1 MKTTPWIRH
10 VPTLVQHG
18 TDSRLFCVRCM
29 RDLPLQLAPYPIICT
44 KDDATFL
51 NDLPE
56 AKDCTP

>member
-10 VPTLVQHG
+10 LVALHEGTLV
-18 TDSRLFCVRCM
+18 CPRCA
-29 RDLPLQLAPYPIICT
+29 RRFSLQLAPYPIICT

-56 AKDCTP
+56 AKDCTL